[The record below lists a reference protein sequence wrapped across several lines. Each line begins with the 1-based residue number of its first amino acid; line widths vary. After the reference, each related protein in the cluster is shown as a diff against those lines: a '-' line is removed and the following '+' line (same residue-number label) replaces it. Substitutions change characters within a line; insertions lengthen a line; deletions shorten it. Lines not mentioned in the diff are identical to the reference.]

1 MAKKKRS
8 LKDFFAN
15 HYIYFIVGGLFI
27 VLVIALIVFLVSR
40 GDDEDEEYDEPAT
53 AITSNIDVPK
63 DKLEEDKYPDVNGLL
78 INYFDAMA
86 VGDADTVASLSN
98 VLTDEERIRIQVQAK
113 YYNGFSDYKVFTKKG
128 PAEDSYFAFVTYDI
142 SFVGSESLAPALS
155 SVYVRTDDSGALY
168 VDKNE
173 PSDDEKAYFQAL
185 AVQDD
190 VVDLCEEVEV
200 NYNKA
205 LDKDDNLSNLMSSI
219 KDQIN
224 EEVKNTLAA
233 RQQAASEAAAA
244 EAAEA
249 AAAEAAASAVTVR
262 ATDTVNIRASASKEG
277 EALGKASIG
286 QEFTR
291 YEKMDNGWSKVDY
304 NGREAYINSDY
315 LEEVSSGSS
324 GGSSEGG
331 NAQEGAQMV
340 TVKETVRIR
349 SSANKDV
356 DNNIL
361 GKAQRGLQ
369 LELLSREGEWVK
381 VKYNGQEAYVS
392 ADYVE

>member
-1 MAKKKRS
+1 MAKKKKS
-8 LKDFFAN
+8 FKDFFAN
-15 HYIYFIVGGLFI
+15 HYIYFIVGALFL
-27 VLVIALIVFLVSR
+27 VLVIALIIFLVNR
-40 GDDEDEEYDEPAT
+40 DDEDDDSEGYDT
-53 AITSNIDVPK
+53 NITSSIEVPK
-63 DKLEEDKYPDVNGLL
+63 DKLEEDKYPDLNGLL

-86 VGDADTVASLSN
+86 SGDADTVSSLSN

-113 YYNGFSDYKVFTKKG
+113 YYNGFSNYKVYTKKG
-128 PAEDSYFAFVTYDI
+128 PADDSYFAFVTYDI

-155 SVYVRTDDSGALY
+155 SVYVRTDDSGSLY

-205 LDKDDNLSNLMSSI
+205 LDEDDNLSSLMASI

-233 RQQAASEAAAA
+233 KQQEVSEAAAA
-244 EAAEA
+244 AEAEA
-249 AAAEAAASAVTVR
+249 AAAEAAASAVTVK
-262 ATDTVNIRASASKEG
+262 ATDTVNIRASASTEG
-277 EALGKASIG
+277 EALGKASVG

-315 LEEVSSGSS
+315 LEEVASSTTSDLPQGD
-324 GGSSEGG
+324 
-331 NAQEGAQMV
+331 GAQMV
-340 TVKETVRIR
+340 TVKETVRVR

-369 LELLSREGEWVK
+369 LELIGREGDWCK
-381 VKYNGQEAYVS
+381 VKFNGQEAYVS